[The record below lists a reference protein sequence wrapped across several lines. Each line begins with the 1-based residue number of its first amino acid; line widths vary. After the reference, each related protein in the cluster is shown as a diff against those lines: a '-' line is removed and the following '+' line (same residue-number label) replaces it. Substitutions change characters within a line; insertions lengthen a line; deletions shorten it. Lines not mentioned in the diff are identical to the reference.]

1 VSLDGFDWSRPGPFG
16 TMPNIIFDD
25 DMFMDF
31 TDTLFS
37 SLASNQ
43 PFAFPNPREIGE
55 YKNNKQGIF
64 LFLVYLIVSFF

>member
-1 VSLDGFDWSRPGPFG
+1 MS
-16 TMPNIIFDD
+16 NIIFDD

-37 SLASNQ
+37 SLSTNQ

-55 YKNNKQGIF
+55 WSDKCGGGYP
-64 LFLVYLIVSFF
+64 LIIDLDL